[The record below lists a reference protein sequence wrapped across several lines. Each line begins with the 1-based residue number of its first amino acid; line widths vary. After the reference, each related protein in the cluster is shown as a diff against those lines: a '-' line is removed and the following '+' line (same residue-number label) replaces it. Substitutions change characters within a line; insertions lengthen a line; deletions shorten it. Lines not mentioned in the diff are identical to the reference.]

1 MKISHEKHGEFKPN
15 RPQAEATSTYRTGK
29 GGEIN
34 VSKSLF
40 EELIDSKNWKVTTVT
55 ESKSIAEVVK
65 EVENAPKCDICG
77 SLKNVSNTWDGQI
90 LCEECENRI
99 ERTKR
104 GEVSEEARE
113 TESRYCIEDD
123 PYDN

>member
-1 MKISHEKHGEFKPN
+1 M
-15 RPQAEATSTYRTGK
+15 
-29 GGEIN
+29 
-34 VSKSLF
+34 SKSLF